1 MKKIMSVLLIIAS
14 LVGLISWK
22 KYQGDHNTVQVS
34 VDRVITQTLSD
45 TILASGNLIFN
56 TQIKIRSEVTGIVT
70 QVLVSE
76 GELVQQ
82 GQVLMQL
89 DQTAFAADVANAEA
103 VINAQKIAIEQTIEF
118 KADIKRRLALKE
130 KLYRQKLVGQEA
142 IDSLHSQDRIAQI
155 KIKAAQ
161 AKLNQYKA
169 NLTLAKNRLAK
180 TTFIAAMSGLIS
192 AVDVKPGETVVAGT
206 TNIIGSA
213 LMTLADPSTI
223 LAELRIDEADIANV
237 KEDQIVEVFSAS
249 APKTAILGKIISIG
263 TSARLSANGQGLH
276 FRIKAL
282 LQNSQRLY
290 PGMSCRAEIITA
302 QTQPSLS
309 VPIGAI
315 HQNKNQYYVWLVK
328 NNIASKQVIK
338 IGMATDTHQAITSGL
353 QDNDVVITGPSRIV
367 KNLTDGMSISVKN
380 AGTSIANKH
389 NTVNKGKES

>member
-192 AVDVKPGETVVAGT
+192 VVDVKPGETVVAGT

-353 QDNDVVITGPSRIV
+353 QDNDIVITGPSRIV